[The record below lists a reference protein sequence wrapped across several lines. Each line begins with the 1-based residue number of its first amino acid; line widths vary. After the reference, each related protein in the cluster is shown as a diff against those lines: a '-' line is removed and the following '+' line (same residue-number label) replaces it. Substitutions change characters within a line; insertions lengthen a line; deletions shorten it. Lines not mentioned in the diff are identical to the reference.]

1 MKMKYVLMA
10 FASMFMVACS
20 DENEVVPSSVEDG
33 AYKIVIN
40 LSSLAGDA
48 QTSRTGS
55 DIPDIPDIPAS
66 GFGDTYNNSSVFI
79 HAVEDE
85 NGSEIGSIEIP
96 VPGSSVEFTVNTEGN
111 IVTISSSSSNSSL
124 KMGKNDKIYFSSI
137 AAENWKAT
145 RASWQDFT
153 PISHSAAFTNGESTK
168 SELYRSPAG
177 AEESYTI
184 NQLIELDGGTLTM
197 YRKCSAYSLAVMF
210 SDLKNGVED
219 DSSNDMTYTFTERDW
234 KSEFTGD
241 VAYMYGK
248 GYVGGFFPEVYNV
261 YSGKFSWNQNTDGE
275 TPKAGYYVTNNQKYT
290 QLAELSTRQIVDNQ
304 IHEYIGCGFQS
315 EDYIRTPVVE
325 SAEGDAEGE
334 MSVYVLFKPSATE
347 VTDTD
352 LEGDFNKEDDSVRM
366 VEVTLDGM
374 TPTMNVVS
382 AITLVFDYRRLKDVF
397 NNSESVYLTRTTEGG
412 IPIIPME
419 PDVIIYQ

>member
-1 MKMKYVLMA
+1 MA

-55 DIPDIPDIPAS
+55 DIPAS

-79 HAVEDE
+79 HAVENG
-85 NGSEIGSIEIP
+85 NGSEKGSIGIP
-96 VPGSSVEFTVNTEGN
+96 VSGSSVEFTVTIDNN
-111 IVTISSSSSNSSL
+111 NNVISSSSGSSL
-124 KMGKNDKIYFSSI
+124 EMGKNDKIYFSSI
-137 AAENWKAT
+137 AAENWEAT
-145 RASWQDFT
+145 RASWQGFT
-153 PISHSAAFTNGESTK
+153 PLSHSAAFTNGESTK

-177 AEESYTI
+177 AGESYTI
-184 NQLIELDGGTLTM
+184 DQLIELNGGTLTM

-210 SDLKNGVED
+210 SDLQNGVAD
-219 DSSNDMTYTFTERDW
+219 DSNDMTYTFTEGDW
-234 KSEFTGD
+234 QREFTGN

-261 YSGKFSWNQNTDGE
+261 YSGVFSWNQNTDGE

-290 QLAELSTRQIVDNQ
+290 QLAELSTRQIVDYQ

-315 EDYIRTPVVE
+315 VDYIRTPVVE
-325 SAEGDAEGE
+325 SGQGT
-334 MSVYVLFKPSATE
+334 MSVYVLFKPSKE
-347 VTDTD
+347 PVTD
-352 LEGDFNKEDDSVRM
+352 LEGDFNEEDNSVRM
-366 VEVTLDGM
+366 VKVTLDGM

-397 NNSESVYLTRTTEGG
+397 NNPESVYLTRTTEGG

>member
-1 MKMKYVLMA
+1 MKYVLMA

-40 LSSLAGDA
+40 LGSLAGDA

-55 DIPDIPDIPAS
+55 DIPES

-79 HAVEDE
+79 HAVENG
-85 NGSEIGSIEIP
+85 NGSEKGSIEIP
-96 VPGSSVEFTVNTEGN
+96 VSDSSVEFMVNTEDN
-111 IVTISSSSSNSSL
+111 SVTISSSDSSL
-124 KMGKNDKIYFSSI
+124 EMGKNDKIYFSSI
-137 AAENWKAT
+137 ATENWEAT

-153 PISHSAAFTNGESTK
+153 PISKSAAFTNGESTK

-184 NQLIELDGGTLTM
+184 GQLIELNGGTLTM

-210 SDLKNGVED
+210 SDLKNGVAD
-219 DSSNDMTYTFTERDW
+219 GSDMTYTFTERDW
-234 KSEFTGD
+234 KREFTGN
-241 VAYMYGK
+241 VTYMYGK

-261 YSGKFSWNQNTDGE
+261 YSGVFSWNKNTDGE
-275 TPKAGYYVTNNQKYT
+275 TPEAGYYVTNNQKYT
-290 QLAELSTRQIVDNQ
+290 QLAKLSTRQIVDNQ
-304 IHEYIGCGFQS
+304 MHEYIGCGFKS
-315 EDYIRTPVVE
+315 VDYIRTPVVE
-325 SAEGDAEGE
+325 SAEGK
-334 MSVYVLFKPSATE
+334 MSVYVLFKPWATE
-347 VTDTD
+347 VTEREEDS
-352 LEGDFNKEDDSVRM
+352 FNKEDDSVRM

-374 TPTMNVVS
+374 TPIMNVVS

-397 NNSESVYLTRTTEGG
+397 NNPESVYLTRTTEGG

>member
-55 DIPDIPDIPAS
+55 DIPPS

-79 HAVEDE
+79 HAVK
-85 NGSEIGSIEIP
+85 NGNESGEIGSIEIP
-96 VPGSSVEFTVNTEGN
+96 VSDSSVEFTVDAEGN
-111 IVTISSSSSNSSL
+111 SFTISSSASSL
-124 KMGKNDKIYFSSI
+124 KMGKDDKIYFSSI
-137 AAENWKAT
+137 AAGNWEAT
-145 RASWQDFT
+145 RASWQGFT
-153 PISHSAAFTNGESTK
+153 PISKSAAFTNGKSTK
-168 SELYRSPAG
+168 SELYRSPEG
-177 AEESYTI
+177 NEESYTI
-184 NQLIELDGGTLTM
+184 DELIGLNGKTLTM

-210 SDLKNGVED
+210 SDLQNGVAD
-219 DSSNDMTYTFTERDW
+219 DSNDMTYTFTEGDW
-234 KSEFTGD
+234 QHEFTGN
-241 VAYMYGK
+241 VRYMYGK

-261 YSGKFSWNQNTDGE
+261 YSGAFSWNQNTDGE
-275 TPKAGYYVTNNQKYT
+275 TPKAGYYVTNNQMYT
-290 QLAELSTRQIVDNQ
+290 QLAELSKRQIVDSQ

-315 EDYIRTPVVE
+315 VDYIRTPVVE
-325 SAEGDAEGE
+325 SAEGE
-334 MSVYVLFKPSATE
+334 MSVYVLFKPWATE
-347 VTDTD
+347 VTDREED
-352 LEGDFNKEDDSVRM
+352 SFNKEDNSVRM

-397 NNSESVYLTRTTEGG
+397 NNPESVYLTRTTEGG

>member
-1 MKMKYVLMA
+1 
-10 FASMFMVACS
+10 MFMVACS

-55 DIPDIPDIPAS
+55 DIPAS

-79 HAVEDE
+79 HAVENG
-85 NGSEIGSIEIP
+85 NGSEKGSIGIP
-96 VPGSSVEFTVNTEGN
+96 VSGSSVEFTVTIDNN
-111 IVTISSSSSNSSL
+111 NNVISSSSGSSL
-124 KMGKNDKIYFSSI
+124 EMGKNDKIYFSSI
-137 AAENWKAT
+137 AAENWEAT
-145 RASWQDFT
+145 RASWQGFT
-153 PISHSAAFTNGESTK
+153 PLSHSAAFTNGESTK

-177 AEESYTI
+177 AGESYTI
-184 NQLIELDGGTLTM
+184 DQLIELNGGTLTM

-210 SDLKNGVED
+210 SDLQNGVAD
-219 DSSNDMTYTFTERDW
+219 DSNDMTYTFTEGDW
-234 KSEFTGD
+234 QREFTGN

-261 YSGKFSWNQNTDGE
+261 YSGVFSWNQNTDGE

-290 QLAELSTRQIVDNQ
+290 QLAELSTRQIVDYQ

-315 EDYIRTPVVE
+315 VDYIRTPVVE
-325 SAEGDAEGE
+325 SGQGT
-334 MSVYVLFKPSATE
+334 MSVYVLFKPSKE
-347 VTDTD
+347 PVTD
-352 LEGDFNKEDDSVRM
+352 LEGDFNEEDNSVRM
-366 VEVTLDGM
+366 VKVTLDGM

-397 NNSESVYLTRTTEGG
+397 NNPESVYLTRTTEGG

>member
-55 DIPDIPDIPAS
+55 DIPAS
-66 GFGDTYNNSSVFI
+66 GFGDTYNNGSVFI

-96 VPGSSVEFTVNTEGN
+96 VPGSSVEFTVNTKGN
-111 IVTISSSSSNSSL
+111 SVTISSSSSNSSL

-137 AAENWKAT
+137 AAENWEAT

-177 AEESYTI
+177 NGESYTI

-210 SDLKNGVED
+210 SDLQGG
-219 DSSNDMTYTFTERDW
+219 SSNMTTYTFTERDW
-234 KSEFTGD
+234 QREFTGN

-261 YSGKFSWNQNTDGE
+261 YLGACSWKQNSDGVT
-275 TPKAGYYVTNNQKYT
+275 TPEAGYYVTNNQMYT
-290 QLAELSTRQIVDNQ
+290 QLGEMKEAQVVDGQ
-304 IHEYIGCGFQS
+304 IHNYIGCGFQS
-315 EDYIRTPVVE
+315 VDYIRTPVVE
-325 SAEGDAEGE
+325 SAEGK
-334 MSVYVLFKPSATE
+334 MSVYVLFKPSAKE

-352 LEGDFNKEDDSVRM
+352 LEGGFNEENDSVRM
-366 VEVTLDGM
+366 VKVTLDGM
-374 TPTMNVVS
+374 TPIMNVVS

-397 NNSESVYLTRTTEGG
+397 NNPESVYLTRTTEGG

>member
-55 DIPDIPDIPAS
+55 DIPTS
-66 GFGDTYNNSSVFI
+66 GFGDTYNNNSVFI
-79 HAVEDE
+79 HAVK
-85 NGSEIGSIEIP
+85 NGTGSEIGSIEIP
-96 VPGSSVEFTVNTEGN
+96 VSDSSVEFTVNVNTEDN
-111 IVTISSSSSNSSL
+111 SVTISSSDSSL
-124 KMGKNDKIYFSSI
+124 KMGTNDKIYFSSI
-137 AAENWKAT
+137 AAENWEAT
-145 RASWQDFT
+145 RASWQGFT
-153 PISHSAAFTNGESTK
+153 PISKSAAFTNGESTE
-168 SELYRSPAG
+168 SELYRSPEG
-177 AEESYTI
+177 NGESYTI
-184 NQLIELDGGTLTM
+184 DQLIGLDNGTLTM

-210 SDLKNGVED
+210 SDLQDGGSTSDN
-219 DSSNDMTYTFTERDW
+219 TYTFDKEDWER
-234 KSEFTGD
+234 EFTGN

-261 YSGKFSWNQNTDGE
+261 YSGTSSWKQNSGGE
-275 TPKAGYYVTNNQKYT
+275 TTPEAGYYVTNNQMYT
-290 QLAELSTRQIVDNQ
+290 QLGVMNKLQVVDGQ
-304 IHEYIGCGFQS
+304 IHNYTGCGFQS
-315 EDYIRTPVVE
+315 VDYIRTPVVE
-325 SAEGDAEGE
+325 SGGGK
-334 MSVYVLFKPSATE
+334 MSVYVLFKPSAKE
-347 VTDTD
+347 VTDLE
-352 LEGDFNKEDDSVRM
+352 LEGDFNKEDESVRM

-374 TPTMNVVS
+374 TPTMNVIS

-397 NNSESVYLTRTTEGG
+397 NNPASVYLTRTTEGG

>member
-33 AYKIVIN
+33 TYKVVIN
-40 LSSLAGDA
+40 LNSLAGDA
-48 QTSRTGS
+48 QASRAI
-55 DIPDIPDIPAS
+55 DAS
-66 GFGDTYNNSSVFI
+66 GFSDMYDNDTVFI
-79 HAVEDE
+79 HAVENG
-85 NGSEIGSIEIP
+85 NGSEKGSIGIP
-96 VPGSSVEFTVNTEGN
+96 VSGSSVEFTVTIDNN
-111 IVTISSSSSNSSL
+111 NNVISSSSGSSL
-124 KMGKNDKIYFSSI
+124 EMGKNDKIYFSSI
-137 AAENWKAT
+137 AAENWEAT
-145 RASWQDFT
+145 RASWQGFT
-153 PISHSAAFTNGESTK
+153 PLSRSAAFTNGESTK

-177 AEESYTI
+177 AGESYTI
-184 NQLIELDGGTLTM
+184 GQLIELDGGTLTM

-210 SDLKNGVED
+210 SDLQNGEAD
-219 DSSNDMTYTFTERDW
+219 ESNDMTYTFTEENWQD
-234 KSEFTGD
+234 EFTED

-261 YSGKFSWNQNTDGE
+261 YSGACSWNQNTDGA
-275 TPKAGYYVTNNQKYT
+275 TPNAGYYVTNNQKYT
-290 QLAELSTRQIVDNQ
+290 QLAELSRRQIVDYQ

-315 EDYIRTPVVE
+315 VDYIRTPVVE
-325 SAEGDAEGE
+325 SAEGE
-334 MSVYVLFKPSATE
+334 MSVYVLFKPSRTE
-347 VTDTD
+347 VTD
-352 LEGDFNKEDDSVRM
+352 LEGDFNKEDGSVRM

-397 NNSESVYLTRTTEGG
+397 NNPKSVYLTRTTEGG